1 MCILFWLFCRE
12 KCTTRKA
19 NVTIPDCKLIS
30 RTPDKEINQREE
42 EFGTI
47 YQINSPN
54 YFGYKEYPNN
64 MFCVWNIANG
74 GLVTYRVVDQQL
86 QNASDCEDEACK
98 CPDHMKITMGGN
110 EMTLCGSR
118 RPDISNQMS
127 SDGLHV
133 KFCSDSAVNSRGILL
148 MAYRHK
154 SQVTT
159 SLPLQQIV
167 SHSEDDDRGKRK
179 RQVSTVM
186 S

>member
-1 MCILFWLFCRE
+1 
-12 KCTTRKA
+12 
-19 NVTIPDCKLIS
+19 
-30 RTPDKEINQREE
+30 
-42 EFGTI
+42 
-47 YQINSPN
+47 
-54 YFGYKEYPNN
+54 
-64 MFCVWNIANG
+64 MFCVWNVANE

-86 QNASDCEDEACK
+86 QNTSDCEDEACK
-98 CPDHMKITMGGN
+98 CPDHMKIAMGGN

-154 SQVTT
+154 GQFTT
-159 SLPLQQIV
+159 PLPLQQIAY
-167 SHSEDDDRGKRK
+167 HDDDDENDSDKGKRK

-186 S
+186 SQIVSP